1 MNPVSPVLI
10 ALARRYQRSQAGR
23 TGSATRDFIVDLES
37 LLADVNATEGDAR
50 AVAETELRHAARIGL
65 LTLIP
70 LHARDPDSL
79 YRIRFSPVDEAR
91 FHAHLGL
98 TSPAGQRQQLANQ
111 FLNAAQL
118 TVPGSWH
125 ISWTRWCQRLHD
137 AALLGQ
143 AVEPFD
149 RFPSPR
155 NQELIELLPRLLS
168 WQGESL
174 VRFVSCV
181 LCGDSKRLETLAPRD
196 PAGSLRGTLGRIL
209 ADLTEGRI
217 QTLDDLGILPNPRFA
232 LIHGPLQ
239 LQFDHQTLD
248 LGILHGPV
256 RLALQDIQRAQSIC
270 TPATRCI
277 TIENETTFH
286 ELARLQSGDLLVQTS
301 YPGSGTVTLLNRLPQ
316 NLAFHH
322 FGDSDEAGFDILR
335 VLRERTGRDI
345 QSLHMQPGRQPAE
358 QEALGR
364 PTLRHWPYYPT
375 PD

>member
-1 MNPVSPVLI
+1 MNPVPPVIL
-10 ALARRYQRSQAGR
+10 ALAQRYQRSQAGR
-23 TGSATRDFIVDLES
+23 TGSTSRDFIVDLES

-50 AVAETELRHAARIGL
+50 AVAETDLRHAARIGL
-65 LTLIP
+65 IHLIP
-70 LHARDPDSL
+70 LHHRDPLSL
-79 YRIRFSPVDEAR
+79 HRIRFNPADEAR
-91 FHAHLGL
+91 FHSHFGL
-98 TSPAGQRQQLANQ
+98 TSPTSQRHLLAHQ
-111 FLNAAQL
+111 FLEAAQSN
-118 TVPGSWH
+118 VPHHWQSL
-125 ISWTRWCQRLHD
+125 WTNWCQRLHD

-143 AVEPFD
+143 TIEPFD
-149 RFPSPR
+149 RLPSPR
-155 NQELIELLPRLLS
+155 NRELLELLPRLLS

-181 LCGDSKRLETLAPRD
+181 LCGDSKRLESLAQRD
-196 PAGSLRGTLGRIL
+196 TDGSLRGTLGRIL
-209 ADLTEGRI
+209 ADLSDGKV

-256 RLALQDIQRAQSIC
+256 RLALQDIQRAQSFH
-270 TPATRCI
+270 TTAPRCL

-301 YPGSGTVTLLNRLPQ
+301 YPGSGTLTLLNRLPQ
-316 NLAFHH
+316 NLSFHH

-335 VLRERTGRDI
+335 VLRDKTGRDI
-345 QSLHMQPGRQPAE
+345 QPIHMQPGRKPAE

-364 PTLRHWPYYPT
+364 PTLRHWPFYTT